1 MPHEIY
7 VACEGLKRMWRD
19 GHPATVFF
27 WTEMEAAAR
36 AAIMCP
42 GDTVRVG
49 EFIEFDMKGV
59 WLRMRLPSG
68 RYLLYPNAT
77 AEGERGEISY
87 MAWDTY
93 RKGWCRQGTYGGKL
107 ASDARQGLAREF
119 LAYGMVDAEEAGY
132 PLVLTVHDSLLAEV
146 PDSPEFTAAALSGM
160 LTKQRGWAPGIPLAA
175 AGHEMYR
182 YRKL

>member
-1 MPHEIY
+1 
-7 VACEGLKRMWRD
+7 
-19 GHPATVFF
+19 
-27 WTEMEAAAR
+27 
-36 AAIMCP
+36 
-42 GDTVRVG
+42 
-49 EFIEFDMKGV
+49 
-59 WLRMRLPSG
+59 
-68 RYLLYPNAT
+68 LYPNAT